1 MDNVAILPESERR
14 GLFSE
19 TAAKV
24 GLARPSIAEKD
35 FWVCWTLKQIYSLPR
50 PYSNVIFKGG
60 TTLSKVYGLIKRFS
74 EDIDIAV
81 DRSDLGFTGERD
93 PASPGLGRKKRKAL
107 VEDLV
112 DKCANYVKVEFQ
124 NALENKIRGILGSH
138 GGTWRIEP
146 SSSRK
151 GSLHFHYPRAFSE
164 PAEMPGYAKPF
175 ILLEIG
181 ARAENW
187 PVVDA
192 KIRSYAAENFPS
204 YFKEP
209 ECSASVLSAERTF
222 WEKAF
227 VLFRESCPRHEESE
241 TKERVS
247 RHYYDIVMISRSE
260 IAEKALRNSK
270 LIEAVR
276 EFDQIFFRRGW
287 IDYENA
293 KPGTFR
299 LLPSENK
306 LNALKSDYDSMV
318 SEMFFGPAPKFE
330 ELVDELKGLE
340 KKINTPRNV

>member
-1 MDNVAILPESERR
+1 MDKVAILPESERR

-19 TAAKV
+19 TADKV

-81 DRSDLGFTGERD
+81 DRSDLGFTGDRD
-93 PASPGLGRKKRKAL
+93 PAFPELGKKKRKAL
-107 VEDLV
+107 VEELV
-112 DKCANYVKVEFQ
+112 DKCAGYVTGEFQ
-124 NALENKIRGILGSH
+124 NTLENKIKGILGSS

-146 SSSRK
+146 SPVRK
-151 GSLHFHYPRAFSE
+151 GSLHFHYPTAFKE

-187 PVVDA
+187 PVIDA
-192 KIRSYAAENFPS
+192 KFRSYAAESFPA

-227 VLFRESCPRHEESE
+227 ILFRESCPREESE

-247 RHYYDIVMISRSE
+247 RHYYDIAMISRSD
-260 IAEKALRNSK
+260 IAEKALQNSK

-287 IDYENA
+287 IDYEKA

-299 LLPSENK
+299 LLPPENK

-330 ELVDELKGLE
+330 ELIEELKRLE
-340 KKINTPRNV
+340 KRINAIGNI